1 MAAVMLILLFLFVPE
16 TLRSLV
22 GNGSGYANPTPS
34 QWFYRHK
41 SPSSPPPLPQEP
53 RTRSR
58 FLQCPNFLASFV
70 YLLQMDVLVTLV
82 YGGLL
87 YSCHYAYLVSATR
100 LLNDHYGLTTIQ
112 IGLCFIPQGVGSV
125 LGSHIVGKLLNWSF
139 GKAVQRYE
147 ENHQAAIVDRTQ
159 IPLDFP
165 IYRTRLR
172 IIGPCFLVAQCI
184 TVGYG
189 WLFHVNAPLVIPII
203 FQFIS
208 KSW

>member
-1 MAAVMLILLFLFVPE
+1 
-16 TLRSLV
+16 
-22 GNGSGYANPTPS
+22 
-34 QWFYRHK
+34 
-41 SPSSPPPLPQEP
+41 
-53 RTRSR
+53 
-58 FLQCPNFLASFV
+58 
-70 YLLQMDVLVTLV
+70 MDVLVTLV

-112 IGLCFIPQGVGSV
+112 IGLCFIPQGVGSI

-139 GKAVQRYE
+139 AKEVQRYE

-184 TVGYG
+184 TVVYG
-189 WLFHVNAPLVIPII
+189 WLFHVNAPLAIPII

-208 KSW
+208 KSWQGRKKPVLIFCWCLVAFGMAASMAGTQTLMVDLFPGRGASITASYNFVRCILG

>member
-1 MAAVMLILLFLFVPE
+1 MLTLLFLFVPE
-16 TLRSLV
+16 TLRVLV

-41 SPSSPPPLPQEP
+41 SSSPPPPPPQQP
-53 RTRSR
+53 PTRSR
-58 FLQCPNFLASFV
+58 FLRCPNFFAPFV
-70 YLLQMDVLVTLV
+70 YLLQMDVFVALT
-82 YGGLL
+82 YGGLV

-112 IGLCFIPQGVGSV
+112 IGLCFIPQGIGSV
-125 LGSHIVGKLLNWSF
+125 LGSHVVGKLLNWSF
-139 GKAVQRYE
+139 AKAVKRYE
-147 ENHQAAIVDRTQ
+147 ETNQAVIVDRTQ
-159 IPLDFP
+159 IPLTFP

-172 IIGPCFLVAQCI
+172 IIGPCFLLAQCI
-184 TVGYG
+184 TVVYG
-189 WLFHVNAPLVIPII
+189 WLFHVNAPLAIPIV